1 MDFSMQWLKSSLPVA
16 TSLLIGLAGALIFS
30 LLRSPMPWLL
40 GAIVAIAVA
49 SRFPSL
55 PIRSPKMFSA
65 PARAVLGITVGSAF
79 KPEILHYL
87 GDFISSIVLI
97 LPFVIIVTFCGML
110 YYWKWLKFDKLTA
123 YFSSMP
129 GGLLEMITLGEA
141 LGANVYRV
149 TLTQSAR
156 LLFIVFSLPFIIQ
169 SLSHVS
175 LDGRGGMTQPFLQ
188 SSPHDMIIITLCAL
202 LGWWGAMK
210 LKIPGGTMIGP
221 MFLGAIIYGSGW
233 VSSRPPSEVIRFIQ
247 LILGTTVGFVFVGV
261 SFKEIV
267 KVMLQTLGYF
277 IVLACVASLFILFV
291 HWMTPFPL
299 ISIMLAFSPG
309 GQSEMNLIAIIVGAN
324 LPYVALHHIVRL
336 LLVMSV
342 APVFIKLIHKKGSQ

>member
-1 MDFSMQWLKSSLPVA
+1 MQWLKGFLPVVTA
-16 TSLLIGLAGALIFS
+16 LMIGLIGALIFS
-30 LLRSPMPWLL
+30 ALHSPLPWLL

-55 PIRSPKMFSA
+55 TMRSPKIFSA

-79 KPEILHYL
+79 KPEILQYL
-87 GDFISSIVLI
+87 SDFISSIVLI
-97 LPFVIIVTFCGML
+97 LPFVILVTFCGMM
-110 YYWKWLKFDKLTA
+110 YYWKWLKFDKMTA

-129 GGLLEMITLGEA
+129 GGLLEMVTLGEA

-156 LLFIVFSLPFIIQ
+156 LLFIVFTLPFIIQ
-169 SLSHVS
+169 FLSHVS
-175 LDGRGGMTQPFLQ
+175 LDGRGGVTQPLLQ
-188 SSPHDMIIITLCAL
+188 SNPHDMAIIAVCAL
-202 LGWWGAMK
+202 LGWWGALK

-221 MFLGAIIYGSGW
+221 MFLGAIIYGTGW
-233 VSSRPPSEVIRFIQ
+233 VSARPPSEVIRLIQ

-261 SFKEIV
+261 SMKEIS
-267 KVMLQTLGYF
+267 KVLAQTLGYF
-277 IVLACVASLFILFV
+277 IVLACVASLFIVFV
-291 HWMTPFPL
+291 AWMTDFPL
-299 ISIMLAFSPG
+299 VSIILAFSPG

-342 APVFIKLIHKKGSQ
+342 APVFIKYIRKKGSQ